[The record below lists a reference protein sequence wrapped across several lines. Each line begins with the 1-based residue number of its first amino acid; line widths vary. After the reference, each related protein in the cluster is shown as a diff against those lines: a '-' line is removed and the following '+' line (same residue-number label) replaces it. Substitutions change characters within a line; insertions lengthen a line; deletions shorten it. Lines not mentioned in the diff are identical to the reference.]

1 MSLHFFVSLQ
11 PPFWGDIP
19 FNNNLKHFNMEK
31 FDPATNLE
39 RLDKKDAYRGV
50 NPAIC
55 DSATFMFEQAKTM
68 TDTFHGETEGY
79 FLYSRHWNPS
89 TLSLAQ
95 IKA

>member
-1 MSLHFFVSLQ
+1 
-11 PPFWGDIP
+11 
-19 FNNNLKHFNMEK
+19 MEK

-68 TDTFHGETEGY
+68 TDTFHGETEG
-79 FLYSRHWNPS
+79 
-89 TLSLAQ
+89 
-95 IKA
+95 